1 MSEAEKEELRK
12 LIMLISDLRAKDEE
26 RYEAHVNFM
35 NETIKMIRAIE
46 NQMNK
51 HWKAVL
57 DSLKDLNEDIN
68 TSLDSLLTGIN
79 PKGLKETSKSLKE
92 LMETMNKSVQ
102 SMNLE
107 NVLREFQGLKSG
119 SYTVRPAIT
128 GAQQKPEHITAQQR
142 PEPITAGAGL
152 SPPGLKA
159 PSGAALSGL
168 KAPGGATSAPS
179 SAEAGSAE
187 WVDPHEKKKEEDE
200 SDDEP
205 HLLKPSDFFGS

>member
-51 HWKAVL
+51 HWEAVL
-57 DSLKDLNEDIN
+57 DSLKELNEDITTN
-68 TSLDSLLTGIN
+68 LDSLLTGIN
-79 PKGLKETSKSLKE
+79 PKGLKETSESLKE
-92 LMETMNKSVQ
+92 IMDTMNKSVQ

-107 NVLREFQGLKSG
+107 KVLSEFQVLQSG
-119 SYTVRPAIT
+119 SYTAQPAVSI
-128 GAQQKPEHITAQQR
+128 AQQR

-152 SPPGLKA
+152 SPPGLKTTGVAA
-159 PSGAALSGL
+159 PTGL
-168 KAPGGATSAPS
+168 KSPGGAVPAPNF
-179 SAEAGSAE
+179 AEAGNTE
-187 WVDPHEKKKEEDE
+187 WVDPHEKKKKEEE
-200 SDDEP
+200 EEP